1 MFRGISSAKLDA
13 KGRMALPVR
22 LRGPVDV
29 RCEGK
34 LVLTIDMRERC
45 LLLYPLPEWEI
56 VQRKLEG
63 LPNINPDARLLQRL
77 LIGHATDIELDAN
90 SRLLIPPKLREFAGL
105 QKTLILA
112 GQGNKLEI
120 WAEESWNGGV
130 DDWLDQAR
138 SRLAT
143 DGDAFTGLSV

>member
-13 KGRMALPVR
+13 KGRMALPAR

-34 LVLTIDMRERC
+34 LVVTIDMRERC

-77 LIGHATDIELDAN
+77 LIGHATDLELDAN
-90 SRLLIPPKLREFAGL
+90 ARVLIPPKLREFAGFDKSL
-105 QKTLILA
+105 VLV

-120 WAEESWNGGV
+120 WAEENWNGGM
-130 DDWLDQAR
+130 DDWLEQAR
-138 SRLAT
+138 TTLAAE
-143 DGDAFTGLSV
+143 GDTFTGLSV